1 MSLPPHLLALQNK
14 LNSLNI
20 PKINNNNNNI
30 NNINKNI
37 SLKEDESNINT
48 KSKIIEN
55 NNIISKNSLKN
66 SSSIENKN
74 NTNIKK
80 NDLIL
85 EERKKN
91 WVIYRKG
98 AGLMWEDETLKD
110 WPENDYRIFCGN
122 LGNEVSTQVLTNA
135 FMKYK
140 SFAKA
145 KVIRDK
151 FTTKTKGYGF
161 VSFTDVNDYI
171 KCMKEMNGKYVGNRP
186 IQLKRSTWKD
196 RSILFSKSKIK
207 EAKFIKK
214 RERPLKQLK
223 KNITENKDE
232 DKNKNKNEED
242 EKLKNVNNN
251 IDNNVNNEEDEDDD
265 YDNDE
270 FEYKF

>member
-20 PKINNNNNNI
+20 PKQNNNN
-30 NNINKNI
+30 NKNI
-37 SLKEDESNINT
+37 SLKEEESNLN
-48 KSKIIEN
+48 KSKNFEN
-55 NNIISKNSLKN
+55 NNILINNSLN
-66 SSSIENKN
+66 DSNKKD
-74 NTNIKK
+74 KK
-80 NDLIL
+80 NKKTNSII

-98 AGLMWEDETLKD
+98 AGIIWEDDTLKD

-122 LGNEVSTQVLTNA
+122 LGNEVSTQILTNA

-140 SFAKA
+140 SFAMA

-171 KCMKEMNGKYVGNRP
+171 KCMKEMNGQYVGNRP
-186 IQLKRSTWKD
+186 IILKKSTWKD
-196 RSILFSKSKIK
+196 RSVLFSKSKIK

-223 KNITENKDE
+223 KNVTENKE
-232 DKNKNKNEED
+232 ENNNIKNEED
-242 EKLKNVNNN
+242 KFKNDNNN
-251 IDNNVNNEEDEDDD
+251 IINEEEEEDDD
-265 YDNDE
+265 YDNNDE

>member
-14 LNSLNI
+14 LNNLNI
-20 PKINNNNNNI
+20 PKL

-37 SLKEDESNINT
+37 SLKEEDSSNLN
-48 KSKIIEN
+48 KSKIFEN
-55 NNIISKNSLKN
+55 NNILINNSLNN
-66 SSSIENKN
+66 SNIENKKN
-74 NTNIKK
+74 NKNKKTNSI
-80 NDLIL
+80 I
-85 EERKKN
+85 EQRKKN

-98 AGLMWEDETLKD
+98 AGIIWEDDTLKD

-122 LGNEVSTQVLTNA
+122 LGNEVSTQILTNA

-140 SFAKA
+140 SFAMA

-186 IQLKRSTWKD
+186 IILKKSTWKD
-196 RSILFSKSKIK
+196 RSVLFSKSKIK

-223 KNITENKDE
+223 KNITENKEEKNTNQIE
-232 DKNKNKNEED
+232 DD
-242 EKLKNVNNN
+242 KLKNNNNNNNNN
-251 IDNNVNNEEDEDDD
+251 INEEEEDDDDD
-265 YDNDE
+265 YDNNDE